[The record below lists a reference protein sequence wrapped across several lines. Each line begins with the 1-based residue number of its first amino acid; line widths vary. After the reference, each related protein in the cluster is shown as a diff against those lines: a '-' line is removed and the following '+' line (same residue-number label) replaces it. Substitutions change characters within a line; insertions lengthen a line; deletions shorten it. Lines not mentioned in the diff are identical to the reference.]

1 MPRGKSKSVEEL
13 PLPKF
18 DFDRNE
24 LYKNFVEVC
33 NGEAEQIVTQE
44 HALRVLRVMEAAF
57 QSDETGSVVE
67 FNG

>member
-1 MPRGKSKSVEEL
+1 MEEL